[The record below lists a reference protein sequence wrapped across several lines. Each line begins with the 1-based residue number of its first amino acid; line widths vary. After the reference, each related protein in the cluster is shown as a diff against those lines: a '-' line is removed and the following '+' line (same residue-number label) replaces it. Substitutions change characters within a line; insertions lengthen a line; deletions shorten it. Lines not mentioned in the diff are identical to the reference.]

1 MRPEPFGALLYHF
14 GTRKLSFLKNRTIV
28 EVVNSLGDHPDARSA
43 CRAAGID
50 DAQQAPVPARPR
62 RAGPVQDAGA
72 RRNQMTPADSALAPV
87 TQPVPRLVEQFERG
101 LDAPICLTWE
111 LTYACNLACVH
122 CLSSSGKRDPRE
134 LTTQQCKDI
143 IDELER
149 MQVFY
154 VNIGGGEPTVRPDF
168 WELVDYATAHHVGVK
183 FSTNG
188 VRITPEV
195 AARLAA
201 SDYVDVQISLDGAT
215 AEVND
220 AVRGA
225 GSFAMAIRA
234 LENLADAGF
243 KDAKISVVVTRHN
256 VDQLD
261 EFAALA
267 ARYGATLRI
276 TRLRPSGRGADVWD
290 ELHPTAEQQVQLYD
304 WLVAKGDRV
313 LTGDSFFHLSGLG
326 EPGALAGLN
335 LCGAG
340 RVVCLID
347 PVGDVYACP
356 FAIHD
361 RFLAGN
367 ILSDGGFDNVWK
379 NAPLFRRAAGA
390 AVGRRVR
397 QLRPLRQLPRRLHGG
412 QVLHRS
418 AAGRA
423 RTPNALRA
431 TALPRWRRERVK
443 PKSSGDHSRGSARK
457 VRSAEAADETAG
469 AALQRKSG
477 VVMAATHGSRRS
489 HSPSSGR
496 RSGCPSPVY
505 SALLAASE
513 KGVTVADNVDAFGEL
528 GFAPHVIGALEK
540 RDLVDNRYGT
550 RYLVARC

>member
-1 MRPEPFGALLYHF
+1 M
-14 GTRKLSFLKNRTIV
+14 T
-28 EVVNSLGDHPDARSA
+28 SA
-43 CRAAGID
+43 
-50 DAQQAPVPARPR
+50 Q
-62 RAGPVQDAGA
+62 
-72 RRNQMTPADSALAPV
+72 S
-87 TQPVPRLVEQFERG
+87 VPRLVEQFEHG
-101 LDAPICLTWE
+101 LDAPIFLTWE

-122 CLSSSGKRDPRE
+122 CLSSSGKRDPGE
-134 LTTQQCKDI
+134 LSTAQCKDI

-188 VRITPEV
+188 VHITPEV

-220 AVRGA
+220 AVRGE

-234 LENLADAGF
+234 LENLAAAGF
-243 KDAKISVVVTRHN
+243 SDAKISVVVTRHN
-256 VDQLD
+256 VGQLD
-261 EFAALA
+261 EFTALA

-290 ELHPTAEQQVQLYD
+290 ELHPTAEQQMQLYD
-304 WLVAKGDRV
+304 WLVERGDRV

-326 EPGALAGLN
+326 APGALAGLN

-367 ILSDGGFDNVWK
+367 ILSDSGFGAGFANLWK
-379 NAPLFRRAAGA
+379 NAPLFRELREPQSAGA
-390 AVGRRVR
+390 CNSCGHYDSCRGGCMAAKFFTG
-397 QLRPLRQLPRRLHGG
+397 LPLDGPDPECVEGYG
-412 QVLHRS
+412 VPVL
-418 AAGRA
+418 A
-423 RTPNALRA
+423 
-431 TALPRWRRERVK
+431 RERVK
-443 PKSSGDHSRGSARK
+443 PKPSVDHSRGTK
-457 VRSAEAADETAG
+457 QGPIPLILTTKPRSSNVAAG
-469 AALQRKSG
+469 AAP
-477 VVMAATHGSRRS
+477 SRL
-489 HSPSSGR
+489 
-496 RSGCPSPVY
+496 CNESPV
-505 SALLAASE
+505 
-513 KGVTVADNVDAFGEL
+513 
-528 GFAPHVIGALEK
+528 
-540 RDLVDNRYGT
+540 
-550 RYLVARC
+550 